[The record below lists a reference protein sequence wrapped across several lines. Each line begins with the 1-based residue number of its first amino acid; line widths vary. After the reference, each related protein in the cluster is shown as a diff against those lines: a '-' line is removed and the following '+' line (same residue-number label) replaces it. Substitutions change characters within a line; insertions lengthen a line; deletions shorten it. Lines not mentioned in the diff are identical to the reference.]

1 VIFVRYGFGV
11 LFLLEFFWNF
21 VGFFC
26 SVVDLNLSGF
36 GGMVVFGRL
45 CKGLLV
51 SLSRKE
57 RFREAIR
64 GFLHLLLVV
73 DLGWY
78 LM

>member
-1 VIFVRYGFGV
+1 
-11 LFLLEFFWNF
+11 
-21 VGFFC
+21 
-26 SVVDLNLSGF
+26 VDLNLSGF
-36 GGMVVFGRL
+36 GGMAVFGRL